1 MRIIT
6 VSRQFGSGGREV
18 GKRLAEYLGV
28 SYWDREIISEIANRN
43 SMDEGYIEKV
53 LESDIFKSFSLT
65 FGHTFAYA
73 PTLDSQV
80 AEIFAQQQKIVK
92 ELASRGDCV
101 IVGRSADAVL
111 TKYNPFKIFVYADM
125 AARIDRCRKR
135 SDNGD
140 SLTNREIE
148 KKIKNI
154 DKARAHYHDLVSD
167 ISWGSKDGCNL
178 MINTTGIDI
187 KSIIP
192 PLGEYAK
199 AYFEGR
205 K

>member
-1 MRIIT
+1 
-6 VSRQFGSGGREV
+6 
-18 GKRLAEYLGV
+18 
-28 SYWDREIISEIANRN
+28 
-43 SMDEGYIEKV
+43 
-53 LESDIFKSFSLT
+53 
-65 FGHTFAYA
+65 
-73 PTLDSQV
+73 
-80 AEIFAQQQKIVK
+80 
-92 ELASRGDCV
+92 
-101 IVGRSADAVL
+101 
-111 TKYNPFKIFVYADM
+111 M

-148 KKIKNI
+148 KKSKNI

-199 AYFEGR
+199 TYFEGR